1 MATSLPSPPAIAAP
15 FANLD
20 SARNEIPALTQTVS
34 GGATLQ
40 QGFPPECSL
49 PISGGGIPPSRLDMN
64 GMGYL
69 ATFPQYYLQ
78 QGGFY
83 TYDPNVASA
92 IGGYPQGAVLTYYD
106 SENKVVRKL
115 RSTVPNNSANFVTSP
130 SVIGSQWADVT
141 PVIQTG
147 RRYFDVFYSFREDAP
162 YGAVELNGAVLS
174 SASYPG
180 FYEAAVSASSA
191 ETIPTVT
198 SAAYASQ
205 MTTYGQCGAF
215 IVNTTARTVTI
226 PTLNGFIQAVSSGGS
241 TGKLHNAGLPN
252 ISGTL
257 REVTFTTSNIGS
269 GATGAFRRGPAA
281 SGSVGS
287 QFYDDYEN
295 GGSHPVYSATFAAS
309 RSNPIYGAASTVQ
322 PRSVEMRLFM
332 QVIEGNVAGGSG
344 GGGSGGGV
352 TPSEVLDIVA
362 QSGGY
367 IGSSGGYI
375 ATASS
380 GGTVATQV
388 FSGGGYTYTALGAT
402 RSATYTI
409 TDSGFTLLAGSSG
422 LDGWYTSANFQAS
435 DSAFI
440 VNDVGNGNRA
450 MLTLS
455 GLHRA
460 ALVESNTQ
468 SGHIAEV
475 VASSNGAALYF
486 ESGGLTATVSAFSG
500 GVLVNVNDQGEG
512 TNQALLITPSGAFV
526 NNVPLV
532 LATSTDTVTTSA
544 AISVLSGG
552 TAYIYTQPLTS
563 LSVASVANA
572 PAEDYIRFTLASGG
586 SVSIPASVAVLNSGL
601 EFEGG
606 KEYLVAF
613 NGGMMVA
620 AEVTP
625 GA

>member
-15 FANLD
+15 FASLD
-20 SARNEIPALTQTVS
+20 SARNEIPALTQITS

-40 QGFPPECSL
+40 QGFPPECSV
-49 PISGGGIPPSRLDMN
+49 PISNGGVPPSRLDMN
-64 GMGYL
+64 GMGYI

-106 SENKVVRKL
+106 SANKVVRKL
-115 RSTVPNNSANFVTSP
+115 RSTVPNNSANFIDSP

-147 RRYFDVFYSFREDAP
+147 RRYFDVFYSLREDAP

-174 SASYPG
+174 SAGYPG

-191 ETIPTVT
+191 GTIPTVT

-205 MTTYGQCGAF
+205 VAAYGQCGAF
-215 IVNTTARTVTI
+215 IVNTAARTVTI
-226 PTLNGFIQAVSSGGS
+226 PTLNGFIQAVSSGGG
-241 TGKLHNAGLPN
+241 TGKLHSAGLPN
-252 ISGTL
+252 VTGTL
-257 REVTFTTSNIGS
+257 GEVTFTPSNIGS
-269 GATGAFRRGPAA
+269 GAAGAFRRGPAA

-295 GGSHPVYSATFAAS
+295 GGSHPVYSATFDAS
-309 RSNPIYGAASTVQ
+309 RSNAVYGKADTVQ
-322 PRSVEMRLFM
+322 PRSVEMRLYM
-332 QVIEGNVAGGSG
+332 QVVEGNAAGGS

-352 TPSEVLDIVA
+352 TPGEVLDIVA

-367 IGSSGGYI
+367 ISSSGGYI
-375 ATASS
+375 ATAAS

-388 FSGGGYTYTALGAT
+388 FSGGGYTYTALAAT
-402 RSATYTI
+402 RSATCTV

-422 LDGWYTSANFQAS
+422 ADGWYTSASFEAS
-435 DSAFI
+435 DSAWI

-450 MLTLS
+450 MLALS

-460 ALVESNTQ
+460 ALVESNLQ
-468 SGHIAEV
+468 SGRYSEV
-475 VASSNGAALYF
+475 IASSNGAALYF
-486 ESGGLTATVSAFSG
+486 DDGVNTAFVSAHSGGVTIYYYDMNAMESQTLTLASGGAYLNGVPLGMATVS
-500 GVLVNVNDQGEG
+500 D
-512 TNQALLITPSGAFV
+512 TT
-526 NNVPLV
+526 
-532 LATSTDTVTTSA
+532 ATSA
-544 AISVLSGG
+544 YIPILSGG
-552 TAYIYTQPLTS
+552 TCYKYGQPLIV
-563 LSVASVANA
+563 LSIGAIADT
-572 PAEDYIRFTLASGG
+572 PAEDYIRFTLAAGG
-586 SVSIPASVAVLNSGL
+586 SVTVPASVAVLNSGL